1 MPEPSSPELK
11 TKRAE
16 GLAHF
21 DPGIR
26 FSAVAK
32 DILRPVTMRTS
43 ARANYVLVMRNLLK
57 MYTNAVPLV
66 STDSA
71 DVARKTVENWVLRF
85 VAPNMRH
92 TVQKKSFVGKLIKEM
107 CRLLG
112 NDKTKT
118 YSYRPNDNGHID
130 LHNLKDGRFYFKV
143 LC

>member
-1 MPEPSSPELK
+1 MTELK

-32 DILRPVTMRTS
+32 DVLRPVTMRTS
-43 ARANYVLVMRNLLK
+43 TRASYVLIMTDLLK
-57 MYTNAVPLV
+57 MYTTAFPLA

-71 DVARKTVENWVLRF
+71 DVARETVENWVLRF
-85 VAPNMRH
+85 VASNMRH
-92 TVQKKSFVGKLIKEM
+92 TFQEKSFVRKLIKEM

-112 NDKTKT
+112 NDKTQT
-118 YSYRPNDNGHID
+118 YSYRPNGNGHID
-130 LHNLKDGRFYFKV
+130 IHNLKDGRFYFKV